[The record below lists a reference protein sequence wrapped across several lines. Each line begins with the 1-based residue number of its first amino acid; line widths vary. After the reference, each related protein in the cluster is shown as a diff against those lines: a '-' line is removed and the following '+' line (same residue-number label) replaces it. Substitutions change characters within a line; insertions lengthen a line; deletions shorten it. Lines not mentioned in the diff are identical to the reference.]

1 MNLKEVLVPTN
12 DLAKMAEIGQKIW
25 ESMPDTYN
33 DRRRKL
39 LLKMLN
45 EEMPDASEEE
55 KDRRLYISIYDYWM
69 YGVNLKE
76 EFSLHFTEMPHEK
89 KQEYIT
95 FRNRFLYTHY
105 LNDEEYAFDLLEDKY
120 NAYLKLQE
128 YYLRDI
134 ICIESEKDFDEFKE
148 FVGKHP
154 TFVVKPISLGYG
166 WGVHKRTISPEED
179 LHEVFTGILAEGNA
193 IQQKHHIKTH
203 TTRFVL
209 EELIDQSEKMGCLHP
224 DSVNV
229 VRLTTIVVGDEVYFF
244 SPRIK
249 MGRHGNFISNVG
261 DDGISVGI
269 DQTTGLVDTNA
280 SDEFGHVYEYHP
292 DTNIKFIGFQIPE
305 WDELLKM
312 AKKIALSLAPRIR
325 YVGWDMAYTNAGW
338 SILEGNPEGEFSGQ
352 FIYKRGEKK
361 ALEDIIGWKPAVEYW
376 WEDPVATKIG

>member
-1 MNLKEVLVPTN
+1 MKIKEYLVPTDN
-12 DLAKMAEIGQKIW
+12 ADKMAAIGKQLW
-25 ESMPDTYN
+25 DANPDVYN
-33 DRRRKL
+33 ERRRAL
-39 LLKMLN
+39 LDKMLN
-45 EEMPDASEEE
+45 EEMPDASE
-55 KDRRLYISIYDYWM
+55 KDKERMLYISIYDYWM

-76 EFSLHFTEMPHEK
+76 EFSFHFTELTHDQK
-89 KQEYIT
+89 KEYIT

-120 NAYLKLQE
+120 NAYLKLRE

-134 ICIESEKDFDEFKE
+134 ICIEKESDFEDFRS
-148 FVGKHP
+148 FVEKHP

-166 WGVHKRTISPEED
+166 WGIHKMTVDPKDD
-179 LHEVFTGILAEGNA
+179 LHDVFRGILAEGDE
-193 IQQKHHIKTH
+193 IQKKHHIKTH

-209 EELIDQSEKMGCLHP
+209 EELIDQSDKMGVLHP

-229 VRLTTIVVGDEVYFF
+229 VRLTTIVVGDEVHFF

-269 DQTTGLVDTNA
+269 DQKTGLVDTNA
-280 SDEFGHVYEYHP
+280 SDEFGYVFEYHP
-292 DTNIKFIGFQIPE
+292 DTKIKFIGFQIPE
-305 WDELLKM
+305 WNELLSM
-312 AKKIALSLAPRIR
+312 ARKIALSLAPRIR
-325 YVGWDMAYTNAGW
+325 YVGWDMAYTNKGW

-361 ALEDIIGWKPAVEYW
+361 MLEDILGWKPSVEYW
-376 WEDPVATKIG
+376 WEDPVATKLV